1 MHFPESVTGA
11 ISEFC
16 FCGFRVLIYDRAGGA
31 NPKSWDGC
39 NKALA
44 QFDVA
49 ATAAKPQT
57 WSLLWCRRQTW
68 KMNGCGGLRLS
79 LARRATLG
87 REIGPTGRRR
97 RRRKVVFLEANANLN
112 GVPMTTFAVPNVS
125 NFIRGKNIL
134 VQTRVG
140 KLEVS
145 PQNIPR
151 VHFVSVCPSV

>member
-16 FCGFRVLIYDRAGGA
+16 FCGFRVLIYDGAGGA

-44 QFDVA
+44 QFDVS

-79 LARRATLG
+79 LAHDAQLWAEKLDQRDG
-87 REIGPTGRRR
+87 GG
-97 RRRKVVFLEANANLN
+97 
-112 GVPMTTFAVPNVS
+112 GD
-125 NFIRGKNIL
+125 
-134 VQTRVG
+134 G
-140 KLEVS
+140 KLFSSRPTQISTET
-145 PQNIPR
+145 R
-151 VHFVSVCPSV
+151 

>member
-57 WSLLWCRRQTW
+57 SSLLWCRCQTW
-68 KMNGCGGLRLS
+68 KMNGCGG

-87 REIGPTGRRR
+87 REIGPTGQWRRR
-97 RRRKVVFLEANANLN
+97 REVVFLRANANLL
-112 GVPMTTFAVPNVS
+112 GVPLTTVVSNVS